1 MELPHPEKACLMRSF
16 FLGDNTV
23 TDDTVTVTG
32 ELYRHMARVL
42 RLKEGSEVQLTD
54 DAGRRFCGLIEEVG
68 AKSLTV
74 RVSRVEA
81 APEQEERPRITL
93 YQGLP
98 KGEKLDLILQKCT
111 ELGIAEMVT
120 FDAARSVAKLSGEK
134 SAAKLGRFQ
143 KIVQEA
149 ARQSGRSSV
158 PAVSIGGSLK
168 SVLQHARHA
177 VKLLLWEGEQT
188 ARLRET
194 LERHQSPETVAIV
207 VGPEGGLSPEEVE
220 QAVAAGFL
228 PVSLGRRILRTET
241 AGLAMVSILQFHWG
255 DMG

>member
-1 MELPHPEKACLMRSF
+1 MRNF
-16 FLGDNTV
+16 FLGDNRLDGDYAV
-23 TDDTVTVTG
+23 ITG

-54 DAGRRFCGLIEEVG
+54 DAGRRLCGCIEEVG

-74 RVSRVEA
+74 RITGTEA
-81 APEQEERPRITL
+81 VPEEQERLKVTL

-111 ELGIAEMVT
+111 ELGVSEVVT
-120 FDAARSVAKLSGEK
+120 FDAERSIVKLSGER
-134 SAAKLGRFQ
+134 SAAKLGRYE

-149 ARQSGRSSV
+149 ARQSGRPSAPKV
-158 PAVSIGGSLK
+158 AIGGKLGAVLK
-168 SVLQHARHA
+168 DAGQTA
-177 VKLLLWEGEQT
+177 KLLLWEDEQT
-188 ARLRET
+188 VRLRET
-194 LERHQSPETVAIV
+194 LDSFDNPDSVAIV
-207 VGPEGGLSPEEVE
+207 IGPEGGLSAEEVE
-220 QAVAAGFL
+220 QAIAAGFT

-241 AGLAMVSILQFHWG
+241 AGLAALAILQFYWG

>member
-1 MELPHPEKACLMRSF
+1 MRNF

-23 TDDTVTVTG
+23 FGDTATVTG

-42 RLKEGSEVQLTD
+42 RLKAGSEVQLTD
-54 DAGRRFCGLIEEVG
+54 QSGRQFAGVIEEVG
-68 AKSLTV
+68 AKSLIV
-74 RVSRVEA
+74 RITATER
-81 APEQEERPRITL
+81 APEPEAGLRITL

-111 ELGIAEMVT
+111 ELGVSEVVT
-120 FDAARSVAKLSGEK
+120 FDAERSIVKLRGER
-134 SAAKLGRFQ
+134 SASRLGRCE

-149 ARQSGRSSV
+149 ARQSGRRSAPKV
-158 PAVSIGGSLK
+158 VLGGSLEE
-168 SVLQHARHA
+168 VLREARHT

-188 ARLRET
+188 VGLRET
-194 LERHQSPETVAIV
+194 LDAHESPESVAIV
-207 VGPEGGLSPEEVE
+207 VGPEGGVSAEEVE
-220 QAVAAGFL
+220 QARACGFT

-241 AGLAMVSILQFHWG
+241 AGLAMLAILQFHWG

>member
-1 MELPHPEKACLMRSF
+1 MRNF
-16 FLGDNTV
+16 FLGANAV
-23 TDDTVTVTG
+23 LGDTVTVTG

-42 RLKEGSEVQLTD
+42 RLKQGSEVKLTD
-54 DAGRRFCGLIEEVG
+54 DSGRQLCGVIEEVG

-74 RVSRVEA
+74 RITATES
-81 APEQEERPRITL
+81 APPEEEQGLRITL

-111 ELGIAEMVT
+111 ELGVAEVVT
-120 FDAARSVAKLSGEK
+120 FDAARSIVKLRGER
-134 SAAKLGRFQ
+134 SDSRLGRCE

-149 ARQSGRSSV
+149 ARQSGRRSV
-158 PAVSIGGSLK
+158 PRVTIGGSLDV
-168 SVLQHARHA
+168 VLREARHT

-188 ARLRET
+188 TRLRET
-194 LERHQSPETVAIV
+194 FEAHKSPGSVAVV
-207 VGPEGGLSPEEVE
+207 VGPEGGLSAEEVG
-220 QAVAAGFL
+220 QAIACGFT

-241 AGLAMVSILQFHWG
+241 AGLAMLSILQFYWG

>member
-1 MELPHPEKACLMRSF
+1 VRTF
-16 FLGDNTV
+16 FLGDNPLLG
-23 TDDTVTVTG
+23 DTATVTG

-42 RLKEGSEVQLTD
+42 RLKAGSEVMLTD
-54 DAGRRFCGLIEEVG
+54 AGGGRLSGFIEEVG

-74 RVSRVEA
+74 RIKARETAAEA
-81 APEQEERPRITL
+81 AEQEAGLQVTL

-111 ELGIAEMVT
+111 ELGAAELVT
-120 FDAARSVAKLSGEK
+120 FDAARSIVKLRGER
-134 SAAKLGRFQ
+134 SAGRLERCER
-143 KIVQEA
+143 IVQEA
-149 ARQSGRSSV
+149 ARQSGRRSAPRV
-158 PAVSIGGSLK
+158 AIGGSLDA
-168 SVLQHARHA
+168 VLRDAGQE

-188 ARLRET
+188 TRLGEVFAR
-194 LERHQSPETVAIV
+194 HPAPESVAIV

-220 QAVAAGFL
+220 QAVAHGFQ

-241 AGLAMVSILQFHWG
+241 AGLAMLAILQFHWG

>member
-1 MELPHPEKACLMRSF
+1 MRNF

-23 TDDTVTVTG
+23 FGDIATVTG

-42 RLKEGSEVQLTD
+42 RLKSGSEVQLTD
-54 DAGRRFCGLIEEVG
+54 DSGRQYSGVIEEVG

-74 RVSRVEA
+74 RISATEAVAEPEEGLRV
-81 APEQEERPRITL
+81 TL

-111 ELGIAEMVT
+111 ELGVSEVVT
-120 FDAARSVAKLSGEK
+120 FEAERSIVKLSGER
-134 SAAKLGRFQ
+134 SASRLGRCE

-149 ARQSGRSSV
+149 ARQSGRRSAPKV
-158 PAVSIGGSLK
+158 VLGGTLEG
-168 SVLQHARHA
+168 VLREARHT

-188 ARLRET
+188 VRLRESFQA
-194 LERHQSPETVAIV
+194 HPAPESVAIV

-220 QAVAAGFL
+220 QAKACGFT

-241 AGLAMVSILQFHWG
+241 AGLAMLAILQFHWG

>member
-1 MELPHPEKACLMRSF
+1 MRNF
-16 FLGDNTV
+16 FLGANAV
-23 TDDTVTVTG
+23 FEDTATVTG

-42 RLKEGSEVQLTD
+42 RLKQGSEVTLID
-54 DAGRRFCGLIEEVG
+54 DSGNHLCGVIEEVG

-74 RVSRVEA
+74 RITERKS
-81 APEQEERPRITL
+81 APTQDEGLRITL

-111 ELGIAEMVT
+111 ELGVTEVVT
-120 FDAARSVAKLSGEK
+120 FEAARSIVKLRGER
-134 SAAKLGRFQ
+134 SAGRLGRCE

-149 ARQSGRSSV
+149 ARQSGRGTV
-158 PAVSIGGSLK
+158 PTVVIGGSLED
-168 SVLQHARHA
+168 VLRETRHA

-188 ARLRET
+188 TRLRDCFEAH
-194 LERHQSPETVAIV
+194 RAPESVAIV
-207 VGPEGGLSPEEVE
+207 VGPEGGLSAEEVQ
-220 QAVAAGFL
+220 QAIACGFT

-241 AGLAMVSILQFHWG
+241 AGLAMLSILQFYWG